1 MSVSRLYDL
10 LVYDQR
16 TEPIERFQLFLV
28 QISERQ
34 VLVHYP
40 DWKFR
45 IAAVHQALPVRAG
58 NFRHNPLPDTGAN
71 LAIPRIKLA
80 IIGYINDLVCPIVHQ
95 E

>member
-1 MSVSRLYDL
+1 MSASRLYDV

-16 TEPIERFQLFLV
+16 REPIERLQLFLV

-45 IAAVHQALPVRAG
+45 IAAMNQALPVRAG
-58 NFRHNPLPDTGAN
+58 NLRHDPLSDAGAD
-71 LAIPRIKLA
+71 LAVPRIKLA